1 MLLAILL
8 FWRETGLAILAVQHI
23 RRMRGGAQGQLML
36 GADGNVYVVK
46 FQNNPQH
53 LRVLANELLATR
65 LALAAGLTAPEAELV
80 EVSQWLIEN
89 TPELEVDLGR
99 TRERCKAGLQFG
111 SRFVGGM
118 MPGQVVDYMPE
129 DQLGELRNLGEFAGI
144 LALDKWTGNANG
156 RQAVFVRK
164 PRERRYRAVFIDYGY
179 CFHAGDWKFEDSPL
193 RGVYYRNHVYRQ
205 ITGWESF
212 EPWLTRIETMPAE
225 TVWAAA
231 NEVPP
236 EWYGGD
242 LSEMEALVEK
252 LLVRQNRVRELIEA
266 FGKSDRQPF
275 PKWGGANGNVDDSG
289 WKKAGWGSI
298 VGSTVM

>member
-1 MLLAILL
+1 MAV
-8 FWRETGLAILAVQHI
+8 LAVQQI

-36 GADGNVYVVK
+36 GADGNAYVVK

-65 LALAAGLTAPEAELV
+65 LAVAAGLSAPEAELI
-80 EVSQWLIEN
+80 EVSQWLIDN
-89 TPELEVDLGR
+89 TPELEIDLGR
-99 TRERCKAGLQFG
+99 TSERCRAGLQFG

-118 MPGQVVDYMPE
+118 MPGQVADYMPE
-129 DQLGELRNLGEFAGI
+129 EQLGELRNVREFAGI

-156 RQAVFVRK
+156 RQAVFVRRA
-164 PRERRYRAVFIDYGY
+164 RERRYRAVFIDYGY
-179 CFHAGDWKFEDSPL
+179 CFHAGDWKFEDAPL
-193 RGVYYRNHVYRQ
+193 RGVYFRNHVYRE

-212 EPWLTRIETMPAE
+212 EPWLTRMETMPAE

-242 LSEMEALVEK
+242 LSEMEVLVEK
-252 LLVRQNRVRELIEA
+252 LLARRSRIRELIEA
-266 FGKSDRQPF
+266 FGKSDRKPF
-275 PKWGGANGNVDDSG
+275 PKWGGDSG
-289 WKKAGWGSI
+289 NTVDEGWKSAGWGGI
-298 VGSTVM
+298 VGRTVM